1 MELILDFPDLGLS
14 FSELSTELKQYN
26 LNRLNTFHQALL
38 MEQGFTL
45 TETQQ
50 TFPPLRL
57 SLRQRPSKN
66 ANRLAALNKVLERVD
81 PTNQWLPQNQIEVSE
96 ESSDADVV
104 GVDEQNGDENGE
116 GLQQQYEEMGDDV
129 VVVPVQLGEGVA
141 AVDEDGYINNGV
153 DEAGE
158 NVEYVDETAYYEEQQ
173 QEYPS
178 GDTSMQEY
186 QSQEY
191 PADSSVQE
199 QFENGEYAQ
208 QDENPSGG
216 QEIEVEYVDPTTDEV
231 YENGEGYEYT
241 QPEEEED
248 IRGEKRKS
256 LSGDEL
262 TEAGEEKRTRLE

>member
-57 SLRQRPSKN
+57 SLRQQPSKN
-66 ANRLAALNKVLERVD
+66 ANRLAVLNKVLERVD

-116 GLQQQYEEMGDDV
+116 GLQQQYE
-129 VVVPVQLGEGVA
+129 
-141 AVDEDGYINNGV
+141 DGYINNGV

-158 NVEYVDETAYYEEQQ
+158 NVEYVDETTYYEEQQ

-178 GDTSMQEY
+178 GDTNMQEY

-208 QDENPSGG
+208 LDVNPSGG
-216 QEIEVEYVDPTTDEV
+216 QEIEVEYVDPTTCEV

-241 QPEEEED
+241 QW
-248 IRGEKRKS
+248 RRKKIF
-256 LSGDEL
+256 
-262 TEAGEEKRTRLE
+262 EEKRGNL